1 MRRLVSWFT
10 DVLRNRRRKTNL
22 PRFLTYTVSFSCNA
36 RCIMCDSWKIP
47 SKEDLTFPEI
57 ERIVDQLPPM
67 DAVRLTGGEPFVR
80 KDMADIAH
88 LMERKLKPWVV
99 SVTTNGFLTE
109 RIVEFVRDPR
119 RKVPLDLLVSIDGLE
134 DKHNTIRGHSQ
145 AYHLCLETL
154 KALAPHRKALKL
166 RLSVNQTI
174 VDEEGVEQYKL
185 LREALKPLGVVNKL
199 VMAYDVSAT
208 YNLERNIEVAP
219 KEIGDFATFG
229 DFSQEKIRELLDE
242 AERDLPNLPWADR
255 LAKRYYLK
263 GLRSRLLH
271 DEGTPNPKCV
281 ALSSHLRIFP
291 NGDVPTCQ
299 FNSKIAG
306 NLREQSFDEIWN
318 SAQADKQR
326 DWVRKCPGC
335 WAECE
340 VVPSAI
346 YTGDLFRAF
355 LRGKGSYRPIV
366 PRETVQ
372 FADSST
378 CQSETESQS
387 VELEGAVGSKV

>member
-1 MRRLVSWFT
+1 MRRIVSWFR
-10 DVLRNRRRKTNL
+10 DVLRNRRRQTNL
-22 PRFLTYTVSFSCNA
+22 PRFLTYTVSFACNA
-36 RCIMCDSWKIP
+36 RCIMCDSWKLP
-47 SKEDLTFPEI
+47 AKDDLRLEEI
-57 ERIVDQLPPM
+57 ERIVDQLPRM

-80 KDMADIAH
+80 RDMSDIAH
-88 LMERKLKPWVV
+88 LMERRLKPWVV
-99 SVTTNGFLTE
+99 SVTTNGFLTD
-109 RIVEFVRDPR
+109 RIVEFARDPR

-134 DKHNTIRGHSQ
+134 DKHNHVRGHSQ
-145 AYHLCLETL
+145 AYQLCLETL
-154 KALAPHRKALKL
+154 KELAPHRKQLKL

-208 YNLERNIEVAP
+208 YNLERGIEVAP
-219 KEIGDFATFG
+219 EKIGDFATFG
-229 DFSQEKIRELLDE
+229 DFTTEKINELLDE
-242 AERDLPNLPWADR
+242 AERDLPSLPWADR
-255 LAKRYYLK
+255 IAKRYYLK

-271 DEGTPNPKCV
+271 NEGAPNPKCV

-306 NLREQSFDEIWN
+306 NLREQSFNEIWS
-318 SAQADKQR
+318 SARADKQR
-326 DWVRKCPGC
+326 EWVRKCPGC

-346 YTGDLFRAF
+346 YTGDL
-355 LRGKGSYRPIV
+355 LRTFWQGDRTRPIV
-366 PRETVQ
+366 RRE
-372 FADSST
+372 AASSPALSAAGCCET
-378 CQSETESQS
+378 SEGNSQS
-387 VELEGAVGSKV
+387 VPLEIG